1 MMTLAEKI
9 AAIPADVLSAPG
21 RALLD
26 EIVQLNRD
34 WAVDVVDLNGQ
45 WFLVEKNR
53 FDGEKLTPI
62 EVFDLE
68 ENTLLS

>member
-1 MMTLAEKI
+1 MLTLTEKI
-9 AAIPADVLSAPG
+9 AAIPTDVLSAPG

-26 EIVQLNRD
+26 EIVQLNTD

-53 FDGEKLTPI
+53 FAGDKFTPI

-68 ENTLLS
+68 EAQLIP